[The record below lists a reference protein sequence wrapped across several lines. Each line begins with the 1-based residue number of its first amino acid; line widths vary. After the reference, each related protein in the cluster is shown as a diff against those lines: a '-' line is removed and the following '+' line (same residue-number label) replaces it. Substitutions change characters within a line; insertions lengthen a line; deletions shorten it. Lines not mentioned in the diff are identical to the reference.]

1 MVESK
6 LTYVREPIEVLLK
19 ELSNIVNY
27 KEDFIAQCCS
37 IDSTIDTDLYQKQ
50 LKLMDK
56 YINMYLD
63 IINSIKNMLVNEI
76 CEVKGVT
83 KEQFILGRDDID

>member
-63 IINSIKNMLVNEI
+63 IINSIKNME
-76 CEVKGVT
+76 
-83 KEQFILGRDDID
+83 EQ